1 MSERSPKVL
10 VQDMLDSI
18 TSIQV
23 YTEGMDFESFMSD
36 SKTRDAVIMHFIV
49 IGETSSRLP
58 EFFKQ
63 EHTDIPWSEIKGL
76 RNRIAHDYFGIDF
89 NIVWDIIHENLN
101 GLSKQLRELI

>member
-1 MSERSPKVL
+1 
-10 VQDMLDSI
+10 
-18 TSIQV
+18 
-23 YTEGMDFESFMSD
+23 MSD